1 MFATLFSITLL
12 AALAIQGVFADF
24 TITTPSLVQCAAS
37 QITWTQSVSPYNLL
51 VVPADDVCGE
61 ALVDLGN
68 QTSLS
73 TSWTVNVASGT
84 QVVLSLEDAD
94 GNEAWSGTMTVAS
107 SSDSSCLTSSTP
119 STAPSSGTTQV
130 FMLTISPS
138 STSTSATTT
147 FSPAGAANAG
157 LAPAS
162 GALSIRPLSAL
173 TSVVS
178 GLLAFIVFAL

>member
-12 AALAIQGVFADF
+12 VALAIQGVFADF

-119 STAPSSGTTQV
+119 STAPSSGTT
-130 FMLTISPS
+130 LTISPS